1 MREEWAVSF
10 FNRTFGDP
18 NDSDIRWLL
27 AVALAGVL
35 SMEDREQRE
44 IALEGLIGVATRL
57 GERGFV
63 LGQLAEVKI
72 A

>member
-1 MREEWAVSF
+1 MSF

-18 NDSDIRWLL
+18 NDIDIRWLL
-27 AVALAGVL
+27 AVALDGIL

-57 GERGFV
+57 GERDFV
-63 LGQLAEVKI
+63 LGQLAEVR
-72 A
+72 AA

>member
-27 AVALAGVL
+27 AVALDGIL
-35 SMEDREQRE
+35 TMEDREQKE
-44 IALEGLIGVATRL
+44 IVLEGLVGVATRL
-57 GERGFV
+57 GERDF
-63 LGQLAEVKI
+63 LLSQLALV
-72 A
+72 AL